1 MAEKIASAC
10 EKACNNNNIGYDQ
23 YERNS
28 LYREALKVNLD
39 LSKITTPCE
48 CDCSSLVSTC
58 CIAAGLSESIFFAG
72 NNMRTTYN
80 LIDACNK
87 TGHFDV
93 LTSSNYTRSKD
104 YLKRGDILLST
115 GHTVIVLSNGDKAGQ
130 MVVTQTVTETYKVK
144 ITASKLNVRS
154 SPNVNSAIVTQVKAG
169 EVYTIIEER
178 EGWGRLK
185 SGAGWIALE
194 YTKRI

>member
-1 MAEKIASAC
+1 
-10 EKACNNNNIGYDQ
+10 
-23 YERNS
+23 
-28 LYREALKVNLD
+28 
-39 LSKITTPCE
+39 
-48 CDCSSLVSTC
+48 
-58 CIAAGLSESIFFAG
+58 
-72 NNMRTTYN
+72 MRTTYN

-104 YLKRGDILLST
+104 YLNRGDILLST

>member
-1 MAEKIASAC
+1 
-10 EKACNNNNIGYDQ
+10 
-23 YERNS
+23 
-28 LYREALKVNLD
+28 
-39 LSKITTPCE
+39 
-48 CDCSSLVSTC
+48 
-58 CIAAGLSESIFFAG
+58 
-72 NNMRTTYN
+72 
-80 LIDACNK
+80 
-87 TGHFDV
+87 
-93 LTSSNYTRSKD
+93 
-104 YLKRGDILLST
+104 
-115 GHTVIVLSNGDKAGQ
+115 

>member
-1 MAEKIASAC
+1 
-10 EKACNNNNIGYDQ
+10 
-23 YERNS
+23 
-28 LYREALKVNLD
+28 
-39 LSKITTPCE
+39 
-48 CDCSSLVSTC
+48 
-58 CIAAGLSESIFFAG
+58 
-72 NNMRTTYN
+72 MRTTYN

-93 LTSSNYTRSKD
+93 LTSSNYTKD

-154 SPNVNSAIVTQVKAG
+154 SPNVNSAIVTQVKVG

-194 YTKRI
+194 YTQKI